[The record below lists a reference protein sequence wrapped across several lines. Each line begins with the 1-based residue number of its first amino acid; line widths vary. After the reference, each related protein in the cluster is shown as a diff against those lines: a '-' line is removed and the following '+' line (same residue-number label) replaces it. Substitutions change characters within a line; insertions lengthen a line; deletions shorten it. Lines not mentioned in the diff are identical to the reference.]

1 MKPTVKQEQI
11 VKEQLEN
18 EDELIGELSPHEA
31 ELLKTKRRR
40 RQSKTIKR
48 SFRRLKPREISNI

>member
-18 EDELIGELSPHEA
+18 EDNLIGELSPHEA
-31 ELLKTKRRR
+31 ELLKIESQKD
-40 RQSKTIKR
+40 
-48 SFRRLKPREISNI
+48 NMA

>member
-18 EDELIGELSPHEA
+18 EDNLIGELSPHEA
-31 ELLKTKRRR
+31 
-40 RQSKTIKR
+40 
-48 SFRRLKPREISNI
+48 